1 MTSGWRRIVSAVT
14 LVLVVAAAI
23 ASAAAAKLIRPSGL
37 GSAAI
42 AGVALAAGL
51 LLDPFKRLVNAW
63 FEQPCTQREAMKAH
77 LRMLDRR
84 GRPRRVR
91 DCEDAVALG
100 VHPATDDAAGLP
112 PYVRRDVHG
121 SLEDAFAAGG
131 LVIIEGRSAAGKSRL
146 AYEAIHAFASKRW
159 LVVPETPQALK
170 ELRKAGV
177 SLRRAVVWLDDLDRY
192 LAGGGLDCGVLDA
205 FHHSDTVL
213 LATLRSEARRDLIGS
228 ELRRTAEEVLRR
240 ARTIYLSRDL
250 SADERPRAE
259 EHRGDARIAAALDDA
274 GHVGF
279 AEYLAAGPA
288 TLDRWRSARNGE
300 HPIAGA
306 IISAAVDVRR
316 AGFVAPVP
324 QALLGVLYEHYL
336 ETRDRAGRPRL
347 PSFDEGLV
355 WAAEPVRGASGC
367 LNPVGEDR
375 YDPFDY
381 LTDHAQNT
389 GSIRDIP
396 DAVWDDVLDHATA
409 EDLTSI
415 AYAAFQAGRLGV
427 SEDAYGRAAEMG
439 DAGAM
444 NNLGVLLNGRGR
456 IEEATEW
463 FRRAAGAGEPAAMVN
478 FGNQLRS
485 DGLIEKAE
493 SWYRRAVEAG
503 HPTALHNLAIVAE
516 MTDRINEAETWWRRA
531 ADTGHVPAMNSL
543 ALVLRRTQRADEAEA
558 WWRRAAETGHPG
570 AMRNLGNL
578 LYEAGRTSEA
588 EMWWTDAARAESD
601 PAGNLG
607 DFFRQRGLAE
617 EAELQYRRA
626 ADAGVVT
633 AMRGLGHLLKETGR
647 VEEGERWL
655 RRAGG
660 GAPSGRSGPHRD

>member
-1 MTSGWRRIVSAVT
+1 MTSGWRRLVSAAA
-14 LVLVVAAAI
+14 LVLVVVAAI
-23 ASAAAAKLIRPSGL
+23 ASAAAARLPRPSGW
-37 GSAAI
+37 GTAAI

-51 LLDPFKRLVNAW
+51 LLDPFKRLAGEW
-63 FEQPCTQREAMKAH
+63 IEQPRGQRKALEAH
-77 LRMLDRR
+77 LRMRDRR

-91 DCEDAVALG
+91 DCRDAVALG
-100 VHPATDDAAGLP
+100 VHPATAGAAGLP
-112 PYVRRDVHG
+112 PYVRRDVHE
-121 SLEDAFAAGG
+121 SLGVAFTAGG

-146 AYEAIHAFASKRW
+146 AYEAIHSFASDWW
-159 LVVPETPQALK
+159 LIVPETPQALK

-177 SLRRAVVWLDDLDRY
+177 SLRRAVVWLDDVERY
-192 LAGGGLDCGVLDA
+192 LAGDGLDGGVLDA
-205 FHHSDTVL
+205 LCHRDTVL

-228 ELRRTAEEVLRR
+228 EPGSALRRAAEEVLQR
-240 ARTIYLSRDL
+240 ARTIHLSRDL

-259 EHRGDARIAAALDDA
+259 RHRDDARIAAALDHPS
-274 GHVGF
+274 HVGF

-324 QALLGVLYEHYL
+324 QALLEVLYEQYL
-336 ETRDRAGRPRL
+336 ETRDRAGRHRL
-347 PSFDEGLV
+347 PSFDEALM

-367 LNPVGEDR
+367 LNPVSEAR

-396 DAVWDDVLDHATA
+396 DAVWDAALAHVTA
-409 EDLTSI
+409 EDLTAV
-415 AYAAFQAGRLGV
+415 AYAAFQAGRLSV
-427 SEDAYGRAAEMG
+427 SEAAYRRAAEAG
-439 DAGAM
+439 NAGAM
-444 NNLGVLLNGRGR
+444 NNLGVLLNDKGRV
-456 IEEATEW
+456 EEATEW
-463 FRRAAGAGEPAAMVN
+463 FRRAASAGEAAAMVN

-485 DGLIEKAE
+485 DGLIEEAE

-503 HPTALHNLAIVAE
+503 HPTAMHNLAIVAE

-531 ADTGHVPAMNSL
+531 ADAGHVYAMNSL
-543 ALVLRRTQRADEAEA
+543 AFVLRRTKRADEAEA
-558 WWRRAAETGHPG
+558 WWRRAADTGHTG

-578 LYEAGRTSEA
+578 LYETGRTSEA
-588 EMWWTDAARAESD
+588 EMWWTRAARTEST

-607 DFFRQRGLAE
+607 DFLRQRGLAE
-617 EAELQYRRA
+617 EAEVQYRRA
-626 ADAGVVT
+626 ADAGDVT
-633 AMRGLGHLLKETGR
+633 AMRSLGHLLKETGR
-647 VEEGERWL
+647 VQEGERWL
-655 RRAGG
+655 RRADPAG
-660 GAPSGRSGPHRD
+660 